1 MKHFLKNAHFLLTP
15 YFVDFSVNRSS
26 KWALHFLAWCSI
38 TAAIPST
45 IHAFLPA
52 DAAKSLEVLSATL
65 LDHSPDNSKDPA
77 IIVGW
82 PGLDLQ
88 LSGKIIWTSSNV
100 KLRSPGRRSCIA
112 KGRDENGPVE
122 LIIVEREGYYTA
134 TFRDGSGTRWSAS
147 ESIEKPVVFK
157 KILEKQSKTGSSVAF
172 DPFQQLM
179 DPLISLKTPL
189 DEGGIASDAC
199 TDSENLTVL
208 VVYTPCAARFL
219 PGGLAQLASNIDH
232 AESVTN
238 QAFLDSGIDT
248 PSDHRQIEVIAIQP
262 TIYYPSQCGVLP
274 VPPGNACPEGVL
286 YSNCCFPHN
295 DEGCDNDSCEF
306 EVCVTRDNPQCCSV
320 LWDQNCADL
329 AKTFCGLCDIDPCTS
344 SFYEDLIKLS
354 NISDPLGG
362 PVNQMRNY
370 FRADLVVMI
379 RLPDPIF
386 PPTFGES
393 FEFNSVGTCGVGA
406 QAFTVIDVA
415 SLTDSFSFAREIG
428 KVLGCCPTP
437 GDVGYY
443 CPISPWAYR
452 NGHRFVGND
461 SILYGT
467 ITSNLPGQVIAR
479 FSNPDKF
486 YEGQPT
492 GTREPDAQGLW
503 SDQARLIRETFNSV
517 RCNRCSNLPP
527 PTPLIDSGPVIAW
540 GLNTSGQTT
549 APPDL
554 GNCIQISAGKYY
566 SAAIQETVVG
576 SVVQAYG
583 PVITWGA
590 FTAPAPADLGY
601 CKRISAGSTHLVAIK
616 SRLSTDSG
624 YASNN
629 KVAVWGTGL
638 GAVQPSGLGT
648 CSEISAGGSHTL
660 AIQKGSSVDGLVY
673 AWGNN
678 SAQQCA
684 VPTALGTCIQ
694 VAAGLDHSAAIT
706 SGQLVK
712 CWGNNSNGQCSSVV
726 GNFTQIAAGDKLTV
740 MLRQDGVVL
749 AQGLNTNG
757 QTTIPPTL
765 GTCTAIAAG
774 AAHTSAIKTST
785 NVPPS
790 SSGQLVCWG
799 AGLTPPP
806 YSSPNFGQSI
816 VPVNPGIY
824 SVANGGYHTVAIVSQ
839 LSGTNCPCD
848 LNNDQ
853 LRNGTD
859 LTTLLSGWGTANGDC
874 NGDGITNGLDIS
886 YLLSGWGTC
895 P

>member
-45 IHAFLPA
+45 THAFLPA
-52 DAAKSLEVLSATL
+52 DAAKSLEVLTATL

-82 PGLDLQ
+82 AGLDLQ
-88 LSGKIIWTSSNV
+88 LSGKIVWTSSNV

-122 LIIVEREGYYTA
+122 LIIVEREGYNTA

-157 KILEKQSKTGSSVAF
+157 KILETQSKIGSSVTL
-172 DPFQQLM
+172 DPSQQLM

-208 VVYTPCAARFL
+208 VVYTPCAALFL
-219 PGGLAQLASNIDH
+219 PGGLAQLASNVDF
-232 AESVTN
+232 AEFVTN
-238 QAFLDSGIDT
+238 KALEDSLIST
-248 PSDHRQIEVIAIQP
+248 SSNPRQIEIVSIQP
-262 TIYYPSQCGVLP
+262 TIYHPSTCGSLP
-274 VPPGNACPEGVL
+274 SPPGAPCPEGGIQ
-286 YSNCCFPHN
+286 SNCCS
-295 DEGCDNDSCEF
+295 ERQGTGCDNPTCEQL
-306 EVCVTRDNPQCCSV
+306 VCAMDPTCCNNR
-320 LWDQNCADL
+320 WDWYCGFL
-329 AKTFCGLCDIDPCTS
+329 ARTECGICNLEPCFS
-344 SFYEDLIKLS
+344 PFLEDLNKLS
-354 NISDPLGG
+354 NTLDPLGG
-362 PVNQMRNY
+362 PVHQMRNY
-370 FRADLVVMI
+370 FNADLVVMLRI
-379 RLPDPIF
+379 PDAAGTGGVSY
-386 PPTFGES
+386 TFE
-393 FEFNSVGTCGVGA
+393 NVGTCGVGA
-406 QAFTVIDVA
+406 LAFTVIDVN
-415 SLTDSFSFAREIG
+415 SLTNKYDFTREIG

-437 GDVGYY
+437 GDDGYY
-443 CPISPWAYR
+443 CSNSVWAYR

-467 ITSNLPGQVIAR
+467 ITSKTPAVVLPL
-479 FSNPDKF
+479 FSNPDVL

-492 GTREPDAQGLW
+492 GTSGL

-527 PTPLIDSGPVIAW
+527 TTPLIDSGPVIAW

-566 SAAIQETVVG
+566 SAAIQETLVG

-583 PVITWGA
+583 PVRTWGA
-590 FTAPAPADLGY
+590 FATPAPADLGY

-616 SRLSTDSG
+616 SRLISDSD
-624 YASNN
+624 YTSNN
-629 KVAVWGTGL
+629 KVAVWGTGS

-660 AIQKGSSVDGLVY
+660 AIQKGGSVDGLVY

-678 SAQQCA
+678 SSQQCA

-694 VAAGLDHSAAIT
+694 VAAGLDHSAALT
-706 SGQLVK
+706 SGQLVRL
-712 CWGNNSNGQCSSVV
+712 WGNNSNGQCASVF

-757 QTTIPPTL
+757 QTTIPSTL

-824 SVANGGYHTVAIVSQ
+824 SVANGGYHTVAIRYSPP
-839 LSGTNCPCD
+839 SGTNCLCD

>member
-52 DAAKSLEVLSATL
+52 DAGKSLEVLSATL

-82 PGLDLQ
+82 AGLDLQ
-88 LSGKIIWTSSNV
+88 LSGKIVWTSSNV

-122 LIIVEREGYYTA
+122 LIIVEREGYNTA

-147 ESIEKPVVFK
+147 ESIQKPVVFK
-157 KILEKQSKTGSSVAF
+157 KILETQSKTGSSVAF
-172 DPFQQLM
+172 DPSQQLM

-208 VVYTPCAARFL
+208 VVYTPCAALFL
-219 PGGLAQLASNIDH
+219 PGGLAQLASNVDF
-232 AESVTN
+232 AELVTN
-238 QAFLDSGIDT
+238 KAFEDSLIST
-248 PSDHRQIEVIAIQP
+248 SSNPRQIEVIAIQP
-262 TIYYPSQCGVLP
+262 TIYYPTDCGLLP
-274 VPPGNACPEGVL
+274 SPPGIACPDGSAV
-286 YSNCCFPHN
+286 SNCCYAHN
-295 DEGCDNDSCEF
+295 GVGCDNVVCESTVCDTNPECCNVRWDTDCATKASNVCSICDSQPCFTSF
-306 EVCVTRDNPQCCSV
+306 EQ
-320 LWDQNCADL
+320 DL
-329 AKTFCGLCDIDPCTS
+329 T
-344 SFYEDLIKLS
+344 KLS
-354 NISDPLGG
+354 NIADPLGG
-362 PVNQMRNY
+362 VVNQMRNY
-370 FRADLVVMI
+370 FHADLVVMLRI
-379 RLPDPIF
+379 PDAAIPGIDG
-386 PPTFGES
+386 TSYDLES
-393 FEFNSVGTCGVGA
+393 AGTCGIGA
-406 QAFTVIDVA
+406 EAFTVIDA
-415 SLTDSFSFAREIG
+415 GSLTDSYSFAREIG
-428 KVLGCCPTP
+428 AVLGCCPTP
-437 GDVGYY
+437 GDEGYY

-467 ITSNLPGQVIAR
+467 ITSHLPASVLPL
-479 FSNPDKF
+479 FSNPASL

-492 GTREPDAQGLW
+492 GTSEPDAQGLW

-517 RCNRCSNLPP
+517 RCNSCSNLPP

-583 PVITWGA
+583 PVRTWGA

-616 SRLSTDSG
+616 SRLISDSD

-629 KVAVWGTGL
+629 KVAVWGTGN

-648 CSEISAGGSHTL
+648 CSVISAGGSHTL

-712 CWGNNSNGQCSSVV
+712 FWGNNSNGQCASVV

-806 YSSPNFGQSI
+806 YISPNYGQSI

-824 SVANGGYHTVAIVSQ
+824 SVANGGYHTVAIVRQPSV
-839 LSGTNCPCD
+839 TNCPCD
-848 LNNDQ
+848 LNNDH